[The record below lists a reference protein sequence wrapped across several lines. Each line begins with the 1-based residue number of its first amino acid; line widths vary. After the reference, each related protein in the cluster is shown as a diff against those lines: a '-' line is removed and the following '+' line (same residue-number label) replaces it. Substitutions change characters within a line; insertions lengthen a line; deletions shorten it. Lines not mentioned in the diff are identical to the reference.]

1 MAICNVVLI
10 FGLVQLLDPDVARA
24 DIGRVEAYLIW
35 RFILDRAIFI
45 EGENFVI
52 LRALYDLALGKVY

>member
-1 MAICNVVLI
+1 M
-10 FGLVQLLDPDVARA
+10 QLLDPDVARA